1 MHVEA
6 GVDEPTASEV
16 KMKALVAVATV
27 QGDTQNVLD
36 NCLVIIKVNIN
47 KQHAKNRCKFHA
59 FCYFKGKL
67 E

>member
-6 GVDEPTASEV
+6 GVDEPTVSEV

-59 FCYFKGKL
+59 FCYF
-67 E
+67 